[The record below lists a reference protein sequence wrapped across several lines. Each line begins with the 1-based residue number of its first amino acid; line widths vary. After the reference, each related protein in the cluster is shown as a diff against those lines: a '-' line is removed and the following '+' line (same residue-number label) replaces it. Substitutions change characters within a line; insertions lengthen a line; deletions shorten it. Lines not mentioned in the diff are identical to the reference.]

1 VPNHTCVTPSV
12 PELYSMTTHS
22 KTVTSDNTKN

>member
-22 KTVTSDNTKN
+22 QTVTSDHI